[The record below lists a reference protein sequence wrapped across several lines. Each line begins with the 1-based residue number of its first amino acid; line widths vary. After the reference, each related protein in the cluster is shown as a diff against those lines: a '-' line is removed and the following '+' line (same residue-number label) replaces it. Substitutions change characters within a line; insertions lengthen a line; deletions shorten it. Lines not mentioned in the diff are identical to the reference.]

1 MTKNAYKVI
10 HNYRTK
16 YFKTLI
22 DAMFYTQKVERLT
35 GKVLAIQKTIKY
47 KLELKYNNMKKHICS
62 KMDIYLTESAS
73 RL

>member
-1 MTKNAYKVI
+1 MPTLNKFKVL

-47 KLELKYNNMKKHICS
+47 KLELKYGN
-62 KMDIYLTESAS
+62 
-73 RL
+73 